1 MKIATWNINGIKAR
15 IDTARTWLASANPD
29 IACLQEIK
37 CVDEAFPREMFEDM
51 GYNVAVHGQKGF
63 NGVALLSKLPFD
75 EVAPGLAGD
84 ESDVQAR
91 YLEAVVS
98 VPSGVLR
105 VINIY
110 LPNGNPVGT
119 EKFVYKLA
127 WMTRL
132 RGRIETLLANEEP
145 MIVAGDFNV
154 IPTPED
160 VYNPSAWMND
170 ALFKPETRAHFQALV
185 NLGLTDAFRACHDE
199 PHRFTFW
206 DYQAGAFQKN
216 QGLRIDHVL
225 LSPQA
230 ADRLVTCD
238 IDAAPRAW
246 EKPSDHVP
254 IWIELN
260 V

>member
-1 MKIATWNINGIKAR
+1 MKIASWNINGIKAR
-15 IDTARTWLASANPD
+15 IDAAQTWLKSASPD

-37 CVDEAFPREMFEDM
+37 CADEAFPRLEFEAL

-63 NGVALLSKLPFD
+63 NGVALLSKLPFED
-75 EVAPGLAGD
+75 ITPRLAGD
-84 ESDVQAR
+84 PDDVQAR
-91 YLEAVVS
+91 YLEACVS

-105 VINIY
+105 VVNIY
-110 LPNGNPVGT
+110 LPNGNPFGS

-132 RGRIETLLANEEP
+132 KERIKTLLQYEEP
-145 MIVAGDFNV
+145 MVIAGDFNV
-154 IPTPED
+154 IPAPED
-160 VYNPSAWMND
+160 VYNPAAWMDD
-170 ALFKPETRAHFQALV
+170 ALFRPESRAHFQAVV

-199 PHRFTFW
+199 PHRYTFW

-216 QGLRIDHVL
+216 QGLRIDHLL

-230 ADRLVTCD
+230 ADRLQACE
-238 IDAAPRAW
+238 IDPAPRSW

-254 IWIELN
+254 IVVDLAL
-260 V
+260 

>member
-15 IDTARTWLASANPD
+15 IDAATTWLKSAAPD

-37 CVDEAFPREMFEDM
+37 CADEAFPREAFEDL

-75 EVAPGLAGD
+75 DITPRLAGNPD
-84 ESDVQAR
+84 DVQAR

-98 VPSGVLR
+98 VPSGALR
-105 VINIY
+105 LINIY
-110 LPNGNPVGT
+110 LPNGNGSP
-119 EKFVYKLA
+119 EKYVYKLA

-132 RGRIETLLANEEP
+132 KDRIKALLTNEEP
-145 MIVAGDFNV
+145 MVIAGDFNV
-154 IPTPED
+154 IPAPED
-160 VYNPSAWMND
+160 VYNPAAWTED
-170 ALFKPETRAHFQALV
+170 ALFRRETRAHFQALV

-199 PHRFTFW
+199 LHRYTFW
-206 DYQAGAFQKN
+206 DYQAGAWQKN
-216 QGLRIDHVL
+216 QGLRIDHLL

-230 ADRLVTCD
+230 ADRLQSCE
-238 IDAAPRAW
+238 IDAGPRGW

-254 IWIELN
+254 IFIELN

>member
-1 MKIATWNINGIKAR
+1 MKIASWNINGIKAR
-15 IDTARTWLASANPD
+15 LDTAKTWLAAASPD

-37 CVDEAFPREMFEDM
+37 CVDEAFPREEFEAL

-75 EVAPGLAGD
+75 EVAPKLAGD
-84 ESDVQAR
+84 AEDVQAR

-105 VINIY
+105 VVNIY

-119 EKFVYKLA
+119 EKFAYKLA
-127 WMTRL
+127 WMSRL
-132 RGRIETLLANEEP
+132 KARIETLLTLEEP
-145 MIVAGDFNV
+145 LIIAGDFNV
-154 IPTPED
+154 IPAPED
-160 VYNPSAWMND
+160 VYDPDAWMND
-170 ALFKPETRAHFQALV
+170 ALFRPESRAHFRALV

-199 PHRFTFW
+199 PNRYTFW
-206 DYQAGAFQKN
+206 DYQAGAWQKN
-216 QGLRIDHVL
+216 RGLRIDHLL

-230 ADRLVTCD
+230 ADVLVTCE
-238 IDAAPRAW
+238 IDPGPRAW

-254 IWIELN
+254 IWLELN
-260 V
+260 L